1 MTANGNQLTLTDR
14 NFESHVLES
23 ATPVLGDFW
32 AEWCAP
38 CRRVAPIV
46 KELARK
52 FEGRAIVAKLDVD
65 AHPELAQRF
74 GVRSIPT
81 LLFFRDGSVVD
92 NVVGAASARV
102 LVEKLE
108 KLIASA

>member
-23 ATPVLGDFW
+23 ATPVLVDFW

-46 KELARK
+46 EELARK
-52 FEGRAIVAKLDVD
+52 FEGRATVAKLDVD

-92 NVVGAASARV
+92 NVVGAATAGV
-102 LVEKLE
+102 LAEKLE

>member
-1 MTANGNQLTLTDR
+1 MTANENQLTLTDR

-23 ATPVLGDFW
+23 ATPVLVDFW

-52 FEGRAIVAKLDVD
+52 FEGRATVAKLDVD
-65 AHPELAQRF
+65 THPELAQRF

-92 NVVGAASARV
+92 NVVGAATADV
-102 LVEKLE
+102 LAEKLE
-108 KLIASA
+108 KLIASG